1 VIRRVNDSDIFSNET
16 LKKIAEVVEKKE
28 NIKLFDIVDSE
39 AKANLIKK
47 ELKVQGYQVKIEKH
61 GDKFKVF
68 AIIPDKV
75 KFQEAVESGAFKKLA
90 WGRYSFQK
98 EAGLGMF
105 KYDFDEGTIWRVMTG
120 EDGQDYLIKEVDDEM
135 EDEVVR
141 TKTAS
146 NDEIMINDNNVKT
159 VLKILYDNLDQND
172 FIRDVLSSSI
182 KPQIYSMLNEK
193 LVKVIDQN
201 IDSNQFVKSPQ
212 YVADLK
218 GVVKIAINE
227 SKIDSKKQLENLV
240 LKYTEELVAAT
251 GKIQK
256 LFN

>member
-1 VIRRVNDSDIFSNET
+1 MIRRVGDSGIFSNET
-16 LKKIAEVVEKKE
+16 LEKIAKVVEKKE

-47 ELKVQGYQVKIEKH
+47 QLRVQGYQVKIEKH

-75 KFQEAVESGAFKKLA
+75 KFEEALESGTFKKLA

-120 EDGQDYLIKEVDDEM
+120 EDGQEYLIKEVDDEK

-141 TKTAS
+141 IKVAS
-146 NDEIMINDNNVKT
+146 NEEIMVNDNTVKT

-172 FIRDVLSSSI
+172 FIKDVLSSNV

-193 LVKVIDQN
+193 LVKAIDQS
-201 IDSNQFVKSPQ
+201 IDSNQFIKSPR

-227 SKIDSKKQLENLV
+227 SKLDSKKQLENLV
-240 LKYTEELVAAT
+240 SEYTEELVAAT
-251 GKIQK
+251 GKMQK